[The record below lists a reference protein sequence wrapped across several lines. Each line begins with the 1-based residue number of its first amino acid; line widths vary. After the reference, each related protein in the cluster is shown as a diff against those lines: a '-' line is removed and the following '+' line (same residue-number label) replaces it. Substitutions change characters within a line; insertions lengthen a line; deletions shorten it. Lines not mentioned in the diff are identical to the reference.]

1 MKIVVSPAKTLD
13 FESPLPV
20 GTYTMPRFLKETEIL
35 NETLRKKSPKK
46 LADLMSISRTL
57 AELNFERNQTRV
69 VDYSPEN
76 ARQAVF
82 AFKGDVYLG
91 LDAYTLDPGQI
102 EQLQGKLR
110 ILSGLYG
117 LLKPLD
123 LIQPYRL
130 EMGTQLKV
138 GRKPNLYKFWDKK
151 ITEALNEELAD
162 GEPLINLA
170 SQEYFGAVK
179 PEHLKS
185 EVITPHFKEYK
196 EGEFKI
202 ISFFAKKARGLM
214 TRFVIDKNIDQA
226 EDLKTFNYEGYEFD
240 SKLSG
245 EKDWVFVR

>member
-13 FESPLPV
+13 FETPPPV
-20 GTYTMPRFLKETEIL
+20 QEYSLPRFIDEI
-35 NETLRKKSPKK
+35 ETLNGVLKKKSPKK
-46 LADLMSISRTL
+46 LTDLMSISKAL
-57 AELNFERNQTRV
+57 AELNRERNLARTN
-69 VDYSPEN
+69 DYTTEN
-76 ARQAVF
+76 SRQAVF

-91 LDAYTLDPGQI
+91 LDAYSLNEDQI
-102 EQLQGKLR
+102 YQMNEKLR

-130 EMGTQLKV
+130 EMGTSLKV

-151 ITEALNEELAD
+151 ITEALNAEMEE

-179 PEHLKS
+179 PEILKGP
-185 EVITPHFKEYK
+185 VITPVFKDYK
-196 EGEFKI
+196 NGDLKV

-214 TRFVIDKNIDQA
+214 TRFVLDKNINTP
-226 EDLKTFNYEGYEFD
+226 ENLKTFNYEGYEFD
-240 SKLSG
+240 DKFSN
-245 EKDWVFVR
+245 ENEWIFVR

>member
-13 FESPLPV
+13 FESPLP
-20 GTYTMPRFLKETEIL
+20 TADYTIPRFLHETETL
-35 NETLRKKSPKK
+35 NEVLRKKSPKK
-46 LADLMSISRTL
+46 LSDLMSISKAL
-57 AELNFERNQTRV
+57 ADLNYERNQTRAEA
-69 VDYSPEN
+69 YSPEN
-76 ARQAVF
+76 ARPAVF

-91 LDAYTLDPGQI
+91 LDAYTLIPQQI
-102 EQLQGKLR
+102 QQIQQKLR

-123 LIQPYRL
+123 LVQPYRL

-151 ITEALNEELAD
+151 ITEALNEELED
-162 GEPLINLA
+162 GEPFINLA

-179 PEHLKS
+179 PGLLKS
-185 EVITPHFKEYK
+185 PVITPLFKDYK
-196 EGEFKI
+196 DGDLKM

-226 EDLKTFNYEGYEFD
+226 EGLKAFDYEGYEYD
-240 SKLSG
+240 EKLSSG
-245 EKDWVFVR
+245 LEWVFVR

>member
-13 FESPLPV
+13 FETPLP
-20 GTYTMPRFLKETEIL
+20 TQEYSLPRFTEEIETL
-35 NETLRKKSPKK
+35 NEVLKKKSPKK
-46 LADLMSISRTL
+46 LSDLMSISKAL
-57 AELNFERNQTRV
+57 AELNRERNLTRTNE
-69 VDYSPEN
+69 YTPEN
-76 ARQAVF
+76 SRQAVF

-91 LDAYTLDPGQI
+91 LDAYSLNENQI
-102 EQLQGKLR
+102 HQMNDKLR

-130 EMGTQLKV
+130 EMGTSLKV

-151 ITEALNEELAD
+151 ITEALNEEMKD

-179 PEHLKS
+179 PELLKGPL
-185 EVITPHFKEYK
+185 ITPVFKDYK
-196 EGEFKI
+196 NGDLKI

-214 TRFVIDKNIDQA
+214 TRFAIVKNINA
-226 EDLKTFNYEGYEFD
+226 PEDLKTFNYEGYEFD
-240 SKLSG
+240 NKLSD
-245 EKDWVFVR
+245 EKEWVFVR